1 VIRSGRAALL
11 AASLLC
17 AVGAEP
23 PACDAA
29 EVTVTSPTG
38 DSVAWSGWVRDHGP
52 LAVVLWASW
61 APGAER
67 ARAGLDE
74 LAKAAAERGLEP
86 VLVAVQEPFEEAAGG
101 LDGVRVQWFHDR
113 HGALLKQ
120 YRVVS
125 IPVLV
130 VLDADGRVVTR
141 LEATARSLRSW
152 EDP

>member
-1 VIRSGRAALL
+1 VIRSVFVASLAVALL
-11 AASLLC
+11 WTVAP
-17 AVGAEP
+17 GP
-23 PACDAA
+23 PVCDAA
-29 EVTVTSPTG
+29 EIIVTSPTG